1 MKKDENLAETETDS
15 NKSSPW
21 IMLSIG
27 AILGAVFSLILS
39 RSNQIKAALRRAQL
53 RREPGLEDEL
63 AREETSGLETA
74 APSPGQPGSTVGG
87 ALPTSLVETPSAGM
101 EGSRLEKQAGGAVA
115 PAAVAI
121 GEQASG
127 LSSKTSKPGA
137 MVGATVQAL
146 ASTRWST
153 PTRYIMGVFLF
164 LSLLLVIYIGR
175 SAISMVIGAALLAL
189 LVDPLIGFL
198 GRRFRMKRNL
208 AVGIT
213 YVFVVAVLLLIPLLI
228 IPSLVDMINFFT
240 KIDSQMVAQQLSQ
253 VIQSISTTLQVSRG
267 LTAILKPTLDSLVV
281 GLNNYASAVQPEVPG
296 ITISASELTSQFGK
310 ALGIVT
316 KVLGPTFSALAFIF
330 LTLVISLQ
338 MTLTADEVKNWYAD
352 LIPPHFN
359 PELSWLLQN
368 VRLIWTGFLRGQML
382 LMLTVGLITWLGG
395 VILGLPQALLLG
407 IIAGVLELIPNV
419 GPILAAIPAVMLAL
433 LFGSSNLE
441 INNLVFALLV
451 IGFYALVQ
459 LMENQFLVPRI
470 MGEAVDLPT
479 LVVLIGTIAGA
490 GAFGILG
497 ALLATP
503 FIATGNL
510 VFRYVYKKI
519 MEDYFVAPPVETRP
533 GFLDSV
539 KGYLSRLRHSISRKK

>member
-1 MKKDENLAETETDS
+1 MRS
-15 NKSSPW
+15 NSSPW
-21 IMLSIG
+21 IMLSVG
-27 AILGAVFSLILS
+27 AILGAVVSLILS
-39 RSNQIKAALRRAQL
+39 RSNQIKAALQRVQL
-53 RREPGLEDEL
+53 RSKSSLEGKPSG
-63 AREETSGLETA
+63 EETASLETA
-74 APSPGQPGSTVGG
+74 AASPGQPSLAVGS
-87 ALPTSLVETPSAGM
+87 APPASRVETTSASL
-101 EGSRLEKQAGGAVA
+101 EGSRPEKKVGGVVA
-115 PAAVAI
+115 PAAGAS
-121 GEQASG
+121 GDQAPG

-137 MVGATVQAL
+137 MVGAAVEAL

-164 LSLLLVIYIGR
+164 LSVLLVIYIGR

-213 YVFVVAVLLLIPLLI
+213 YVFVVAVLLLVPLLV

-240 KIDSQMVAQQLSQ
+240 NIDSLLVAQQLSQ
-253 VIQSISTTLQVSRG
+253 VIQSISTALQASRG

-281 GLNNYASAVQPEVPG
+281 GLNNYASAVQPGAPG
-296 ITISASELTSQFGK
+296 ITISAAELTSQFGR

-330 LTLVISLQ
+330 FTLLISLQ
-338 MTLTADEVKNWYAD
+338 MTLTANEVKNWYAD

-382 LMLTVGLITWLGG
+382 LMLVVGLIIWLGG

-407 IIAGVLELIPNV
+407 IIAGVMELIPSV
-419 GPILAAIPAVMLAL
+419 GPVLAAIPAVLLAL
-433 LFGSSNLE
+433 LFGSTNLA
-441 INNLVFALLV
+441 INNLLFALLV
-451 IGFYALVQ
+451 VGFYALVQ
-459 LMENQFLVPRI
+459 LLENQYLVPRI
-470 MGEAVDLPT
+470 MGEAVELPR
-479 LVVLIGTIAGA
+479 LIVIIGTIAGA

-519 MEDYFVAPPVETRP
+519 MEDYFVAPPVETKP

-539 KGYLSRLRHSISRKK
+539 KGYLSRLRRSISRKK